1 MTDTIEQGTAGTNW
15 AGNYAYRARTVHA
28 PTSIEE
34 LRTIVRD
41 ASRIRVLGSRH
52 SFNDIADSEEL
63 VSLTE
68 LPADLVIDRDASTA
82 TFSAGLAYGKLA
94 ELLGEEGLAIHNLAS
109 LPHISVAGAIA
120 TATHGSGIGNGN
132 LGTAVA
138 ALELITADGETVTY
152 RRGDDDFDGVVVGL
166 GALGVVTRVTL
177 DVEPSYLV
185 RQRVFEGL
193 SWDAFDRNLE
203 DVFGGAYSVSVFTRF
218 GEATD
223 QVWLK
228 SRVQLGV
235 DGQPEDEVVMEEYF
249 GAPAATEERHPIL
262 GIDPVNSTSQ
272 LGVVGLWSDR
282 LSHFKMGFTP
292 SDGEEIQSEFHVP
305 LDRAV
310 EAVQA
315 LRAMGDRIRPILLVC
330 ELRAVAADE
339 LWLSPQNGQTTI
351 GLHFTWKREQE
362 AVEALLVEL
371 EAAIRPFGARP
382 HWGKVFTATAAD
394 IVPLYP
400 RAGDFLALAERLD
413 PAGKFR
419 NDWFERS
426 LRG

>member
-15 AGNYAYRARTVHA
+15 AGNYAYKARTVHA

-41 ASRIRVLGSRH
+41 ASKIRVLGSRH

-63 VSLTE
+63 VSLAE

-193 SWDAFDRNLE
+193 SWDAFDENLE

-235 DGQPEDEVVMEEYF
+235 DGQPEDEVVMEDYF

-305 LDRAV
+305 LERAV

-339 LWLSPQNGQTTI
+339 LWLSPQNGQATI

-394 IVPLYP
+394 IAPLYP
-400 RAGDFLALAERLD
+400 RSGDFVRLAERLD

-419 NDWFERS
+419 NAWLQRS
-426 LRG
+426 LLG